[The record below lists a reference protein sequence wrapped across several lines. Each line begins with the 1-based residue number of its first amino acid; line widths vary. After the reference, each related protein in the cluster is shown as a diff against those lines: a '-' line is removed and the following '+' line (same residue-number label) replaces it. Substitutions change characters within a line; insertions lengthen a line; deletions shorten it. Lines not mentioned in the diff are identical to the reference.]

1 MKHKFLV
8 ITGIIAVVAI
18 AAMICLLP
26 ESKGTG
32 MSIGIKPENMD
43 MSVRPGDNFF
53 DYATLSWRRANP
65 IPDDYT
71 VYGAFNILN
80 DINMQRVRDIAEADN
95 GKIGTLYK
103 IAMDTD
109 RRNAEKTAPIQPYL
123 DEIDKLQSADDLPE
137 YLGRAHSYSDAFWND
152 GVGPDNKDS
161 EHYLYNIGQGGTG
174 LTRDYYFDDDEN
186 SVKIRKQYR
195 EYIAK
200 QMKNFGLNADAEKIY
215 ALEERLARAHYTKEK
230 LRDPNANYHK
240 MSVADL
246 KQQLHGFDWDK
257 YITARGAGAAEYID
271 VGQPEAIAAAIS
283 IMHESDFELIRDY
296 LKYNVI
302 SAAQTLLD
310 DETYEIAF
318 DFYNRKMAGQQEPKP
333 RWKRAVALLDGTLGE
348 EIGRLYVDKYFS
360 PAAKKRMQ
368 QLVNNLKRALKIR
381 IENLEWMSDET
392 KVQALKKLDAFNAK
406 IGYPDK
412 WRDYSKLEIDAN
424 ISLWENMI
432 RVMQH
437 EEEFWFEKL
446 ARKKTPTFGI

>member
-406 IGYPDK
+406 LDIQTNGAIILSWK
-412 WRDYSKLEIDAN
+412 
-424 ISLWENMI
+424 
-432 RVMQH
+432 
-437 EEEFWFEKL
+437 
-446 ARKKTPTFGI
+446 